1 MIERAKIWYVV
12 RSRREQRLV
21 LAMALIFAFVFIWL
35 GIARPL
41 NDALVDAR
49 ARHTE
54 AVIERAEARAQ
65 AAALASL
72 RSGGGG
78 ARPLTEPVETL
89 IGRAASQAGFQL
101 SRLQAEPGGA
111 VSIGSEAARPQALFA
126 WVSSLER
133 QGVVVATLTAS
144 ANADRTVAVQAS
156 FRGRT
161 G

>member
-1 MIERAKIWYVV
+1 MIQRVKIWYID
-12 RSRREQRLV
+12 RSLREQRLV
-21 LAMALIFAFVFIWL
+21 LAMAATALLVFIWL
-35 GIARPL
+35 LVVRPL
-41 NDALVDAR
+41 NDALVNAR

-65 AAALASL
+65 AEALGVL
-72 RSGGGG
+72 RQAGG
-78 ARPLTEPVETL
+78 ARPLTEPVETV
-89 IGRAASQAGFQL
+89 ISRAAGQAGFQL

-111 VSIGSEAARPQALFA
+111 VSIAIEAARPQALFG
-126 WVSSLER
+126 WVASLER
-133 QGVVVATLTAS
+133 QGLLVTTLTAS